1 LTCVKF
7 FTIDKKKGT
16 CALAERQQDRTQKT
30 RKKILSAAR
39 FLFDSQGYEQ
49 SSVDQIARRADVA
62 KGSVFVH
69 LTKHRF

>member
-1 LTCVKF
+1 M
-7 FTIDKKKGT
+7 
-16 CALAERQQDRTQKT
+16 AERQQDRTQKT